1 MKTDSIFYRLFQSFP
16 WVFFELIG
24 RSNVDANTYQFISV
38 ELKQTAFR
46 IDGVFTPIAKSD
58 EQPVYFLEV
67 QFQPDTTFYRRFF
80 SEIFLYLRQNE
91 SVNLWRAVVIY
102 PTRRIETTDTIPY
115 QGLLSSSQVQRIYL
129 DELGETSDSAME
141 LAILQLIIQ
150 SEEIAIERA
159 RELISQ
165 TRQASMDEPTRREIL
180 ELIETILVYKFKQ
193 FNREEIREMFSLTES
208 EFKQS
213 RIYQSIKQ
221 EGIEEGELRGEL
233 RGKQE
238 GKLEAVP
245 RLLALGLSVAQ
256 IAEALDL
263 TVEQV
268 QQATENQSSS

>member
-1 MKTDSIFYRLFQSFP
+1 VKTDSIFYRLFKTFP
-16 WVFFELIG
+16 WIFFQLIG
-24 RSNVDANTYQFISV
+24 RSNVDANSYQFVSV

-46 IDGVFTPIAKSD
+46 IDGVFSPTVESE

-102 PTRRIETTDTIPY
+102 PTRRIETTDTLPY

-129 DELGETSDSAME
+129 DELGDSSDSAIE
-141 LAILQLIIQ
+141 LSILQLIIQ
-150 SEEIAIERA
+150 NEQTAIQRA

-165 TRQASMDEPTRREIL
+165 TRQALMDEPTRQEIL

-193 FNREEIREMFSLTES
+193 FNREEIRKMFSLTES

-221 EGIEEGELRGEL
+221 EGIEEGELRG
-233 RGKQE
+233 KIA
-238 GKLEAVP
+238 AVP
-245 RLLALGLSVAQ
+245 RLLALGLSVEQ
-256 IAEALDL
+256 IASALDL

-268 QQATENQSSS
+268 QQAAQDQSSSGD